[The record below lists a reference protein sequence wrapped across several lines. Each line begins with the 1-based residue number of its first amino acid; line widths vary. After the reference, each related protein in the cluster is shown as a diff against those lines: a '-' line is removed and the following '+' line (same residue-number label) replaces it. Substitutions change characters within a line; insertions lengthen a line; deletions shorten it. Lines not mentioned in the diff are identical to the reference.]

1 MRSKYRPRGAPL
13 PPPRRSNPWTQV
25 LVGLVLVVVGAALAL
40 SVERLVTSAPGP
52 GTKATAAPSALP
64 SLAAIPLASPEASA
78 AASGAAVAST
88 APAASPSP
96 AAPVLEAE
104 MPRAVNGTA
113 LTTESALNATSL
125 GSGSN
130 SRALSAAVTSLG
142 KKPADLEIADAFD
155 PSGALAL
162 SILGFRLP
170 GIDPAKLRP
179 VVLDAWLSVKSS
191 GVTSTSVSLSGTP
204 STKVSYGDG
213 GPDQYVFVF
222 RDSVFVIVTADQA
235 LATSAVAAMAA
246 VSPSPS
252 GG

>member
-1 MRSKYRPRGAPL
+1 MRSKYRPRGAP
-13 PPPRRSNPWTQV
+13 PPPRRSNPWSQA
-25 LVGLVLVVVGAALAL
+25 LIGLVLVVVGAALAL
-40 SVERLVTSAPGP
+40 SVERLVTSPPGP
-52 GTKATAAPSALP
+52 GTKAAAAPSALP
-64 SLAAIPLASPEASA
+64 SLAASPPVSPDASA
-78 AASGAAVAST
+78 AAVAST
-88 APAASPSP
+88 APTAAPSP

-104 MPRAVNGTA
+104 MPKAVNGTA
-113 LTTESALNATSL
+113 LTTESALNASSL
-125 GSGSN
+125 GSGPN

-142 KKPADLEIADAFD
+142 KKPGDLEVADAFD

-170 GIDPAKLRP
+170 GSDPATLRP
-179 VVLDAWLSVKSS
+179 VVLDAWLSVKSA

-222 RDSVFVIVTADQA
+222 RDSVFIVVTTDQA
-235 LATSAVAAMAA
+235 LAVSAVAAMAA